1 MRAWDLEIYSGLLK
15 RPELYMGTND
25 WNEVENFIR
34 AYELGSKW
42 ECDFMNLLTN
52 QINDKYGVSMPASGL
67 IAQLK
72 IVSKSLN
79 QNWEELFI
87 EETEAILTNESDKEN
102 RNRFQKMLRTKILK
116 YFQMVPETIGGS
128 YFMNLNQINR
138 QIDDWN
144 GENLSKKEIKIFK
157 EIREELYEEIGIH
170 LTENF
175 RPTNRLKENI
185 LKLKNLIKKENE
197 V

>member
-1 MRAWDLEIYSGLLK
+1 
-15 RPELYMGTND
+15 
-25 WNEVENFIR
+25 
-34 AYELGSKW
+34 
-42 ECDFMNLLTN
+42 
-52 QINDKYGVSMPASGL
+52 
-67 IAQLK
+67 
-72 IVSKSLN
+72 
-79 QNWEELFI
+79 
-87 EETEAILTNESDKEN
+87 
-102 RNRFQKMLRTKILK
+102 
-116 YFQMVPETIGGS
+116 ETIGGS